1 MNELALRCVKLTVP
15 LTFLAAVLLLFE
27 LGTGPLGIR
36 QALRLTARMSLL
48 LFLMAF
54 IARPLHYLR
63 PSSLSAWLLRN
74 RKDIGIAFGLG
85 LTAHILLI
93 AWLLFSS
100 ASWMP
105 APVTMLDILIGG
117 PGLVIVIAMTISSRA
132 AIRKRMGRAL
142 WSSLHTFGQ
151 YLVWFIFT
159 ACLINSFSTKSPPH
173 PAWHYLPFIIALW
186 LAMAL
191 RILAS
196 LRRQLWRGNTTSISA
211 DDRRIEI
218 GSHR

>member
-1 MNELALRCVKLTVP
+1 
-15 LTFLAAVLLLFE
+15 
-27 LGTGPLGIR
+27 
-36 QALRLTARMSLL
+36 MSLL

-54 IARPLHYLR
+54 IARPLHDLR

-93 AWLLFSS
+93 AWLLLRS

-105 APVTMLDILIGG
+105 APVTMLDVLIGG

-132 AIRKRMGRAL
+132 AIRKRMGKAL

-173 PAWHYLPFIIALW
+173 PVWHYLPFIIALS

-191 RILAS
+191 RIVAW
-196 LRRQLWRGNTTSISA
+196 LRRQRWRGNTTSVSA
-211 DDRRIEI
+211 DDRRSEI